1 MFTYSLKQQLGRGL
15 KSDSAPLK
23 LPGGGKTGEG
33 GGGLNCNELMIHAA
47 DMMALKSE
55 GCL

>member
-33 GGGLNCNELMIHAA
+33 GGLNCNELMIHAA